1 MPKSGESKLKPV
13 LSSVSSSSILT
24 WKKKKKKTE
33 NDLSS
38 LGNFASQFLRVYVD
52 SPAQGGE
59 GRESELTR
67 RSHVSV
73 EGLKKADGGERE
85 REREGGGWRLAC
97 PRSFT
102 AIPRTH
108 VPVYEWIGTEGG
120 DGRSWKWRRTDFPS
134 SRTRD
139 LSPVRSTPPSPP
151 RLNETR
157 WDRPTNER
165 DHGSTARC
173 VRKEGVGETGRR
185 LPSFSKR

>member
-1 MPKSGESKLKPV
+1 MEKLKPF
-13 LSSVSSSSILT
+13 LFSVSSSSILT

-85 REREGGGWRLAC
+85 RERGWGVAFGVPAQFHSHPPYPRTRVRVNRHGGWR
-97 PRSFT
+97 RS
-102 AIPRTH
+102 
-108 VPVYEWIGTEGG
+108 ELEMTENG
-120 DGRSWKWRRTDFPS
+120 
-134 SRTRD
+134 
-139 LSPVRSTPPSPP
+139 
-151 RLNETR
+151 
-157 WDRPTNER
+157 
-165 DHGSTARC
+165 
-173 VRKEGVGETGRR
+173 
-185 LPSFSKR
+185 FSL